1 MVVLFGGAH
10 SSRVWQRGELGEYN
24 TQPAILMINFPC
36 HCGHRFLFED
46 DMAGRQVQCPDCGR
60 LNDIP
65 TLDDL
70 RNISE
75 DGTYKLDSPPALQEP
90 GRFEKL
96 HHVYARQKT
105 DALGEEIDLRVTA
118 QEVAAAGAPEIPLIA
133 VGTAPPI
140 PVAPRYDPETGE
152 LIREL
157 AVLHDHPPV
166 NPADIPMAKTALHY
180 ATRDRARAV
189 HFSQPLLELFMP
201 VNLIVMLF
209 VLIAQVIAGT
219 IPLAVLFI
227 TLTMGVTAVLL
238 VFLVLPLLL
247 VCGVGV
253 VAHYAN
259 VIEEIG
265 PDDRDEL
272 PRFLR
277 NLSIREDIWRPLVNF
292 MASCICC
299 FWPVFVLWHFD
310 PTSHWSG
317 LILTL
322 ALILAGSIFFPA
334 VLLTATTSGSL
345 LNLRPDRVLGTIRII
360 GWTYLILVATL
371 LLAAIFNAAGVLTT
385 SFNGLAIIAQFH
397 KRNWLTFGPLAY
409 TILCTGIYLMH
420 YFCWQLGLV
429 YRRDHHRFPWVLQ
442 QHISHRPPPRTAS
455 SRAPLPD
462 DMRG

>member
-1 MVVLFGGAH
+1 
-10 SSRVWQRGELGEYN
+10 
-24 TQPAILMINFPC
+24 MIKFPC
-36 HCGHRFLFED
+36 HCGHQFTFED

-65 TLDDL
+65 SLDDL

-75 DGTYKLDSPPALQEP
+75 DGTYKLDSAPALQEP
-90 GRFEKL
+90 GRFQRL

-105 DALGEEIDLRVTA
+105 DALGEEIDLRVTP
-118 QEVAAAGAPEIPLIA
+118 EEIAAAGAPEIPLVA
-133 VGTAPPI
+133 AGSTPPP

-152 LIREL
+152 RIREL
-157 AVLHDHPPV
+157 PVLHDHPPE
-166 NPADIPMAKTALHY
+166 NPANIPMAKTALDY
-180 ATRDRARAV
+180 AMRNRARPT
-189 HFSQPLLELFMP
+189 QLLRPLLELFMP

-227 TLTMGVTAVLL
+227 TLTMGVTAMLL

-259 VIEEIG
+259 VIEDIG

-277 NLSIREDIWRPLVNF
+277 NMSIREDVWRPCVNF
-292 MASCICC
+292 MAALICC
-299 FWPVFVLWHFD
+299 FWPVLVLWHFD

-322 ALILAGSIFFPA
+322 ALIVARFF
-334 VLLTATTSGSL
+334 
-345 LNLRPDRVLGTIRII
+345 
-360 GWTYLILVATL
+360 
-371 LLAAIFNAAGVLTT
+371 
-385 SFNGLAIIAQFH
+385 
-397 KRNWLTFGPLAY
+397 
-409 TILCTGIYLMH
+409 
-420 YFCWQLGLV
+420 
-429 YRRDHHRFPWVLQ
+429 
-442 QHISHRPPPRTAS
+442 
-455 SRAPLPD
+455 
-462 DMRG
+462 

>member
-1 MVVLFGGAH
+1 
-10 SSRVWQRGELGEYN
+10 
-24 TQPAILMINFPC
+24 MIKFPC
-36 HCGHRFLFED
+36 HCGHQFTFED

-65 TLDDL
+65 SLDDL

-75 DGTYKLDSPPALQEP
+75 DGTYKLDSAPALQEP
-90 GRFEKL
+90 GRFQRL

-105 DALGEEIDLRVTA
+105 DALGEEIDLRVTP
-118 QEVAAAGAPEIPLIA
+118 EEIAAAGAPEIPLVA
-133 VGTAPPI
+133 AGSTPPP

-152 LIREL
+152 RIREL
-157 AVLHDHPPV
+157 PVLHDHPPE
-166 NPADIPMAKTALHY
+166 NPANIPMAKTALDY
-180 ATRDRARAV
+180 AMRNRARPT
-189 HFSQPLLELFMP
+189 QLLRPLLELFMP

-227 TLTMGVTAVLL
+227 TLTMGVTAMLL

-259 VIEEIG
+259 VIEDIG

-277 NLSIREDIWRPLVNF
+277 NMSIREDVWRPCVNF
-292 MASCICC
+292 MAALICC
-299 FWPVFVLWHFD
+299 FWPVLVLWHFD

-322 ALILAGSIFFPA
+322 ALIVAGSVFFPA
-334 VLLTATTSGSL
+334 VLLTATTSGSM
-345 LNLRPDRVLGTIRII
+345 LNLRPDRVLGTIRTI
-360 GWTYLILVATL
+360 GWAYLVLVAAL
-371 LLAAIFNAAGVLTT
+371 LLAEIFNAAGVLTT
-385 SFNGLAIIAQFH
+385 SLNGFVFISQLRS
-397 KRNWLTFGPLAY
+397 KSWLTFGPPAY

-442 QHISHRPPPRTAS
+442 HHISRRAPALTAS